1 MSNEP
6 VELVDPVPVLVQVRI
21 IEAKGKSA
29 LVEWDDG
36 HLHRA
41 YVPVESLNGKL
52 CPDDILREAPAY
64 GVPWELL
71 LDLSEI
77 TPEAVADALRR
88 KWIWT
93 TEDAHTRSRALLT
106 LGSGFIG
113 NPVFRVVDE
122 LERKKRGGTR

>member
-1 MSNEP
+1 MTEEP
-6 VELVDPVPVLVQVRI
+6 VSEEIAPIQLVRVRI
-21 IEAKGKSA
+21 VETKGKSA

-36 HLHRA
+36 RMHRA
-41 YVPVESLNGKL
+41 YVPVESLDGKL
-52 CPDDILREAPAY
+52 CPDNALKEAPVY

-71 LDLSEI
+71 LDLSGI

-93 TEDAHTRSRALLT
+93 TEDAHAQSRALLT

-122 LERKKRGGTR
+122 LETKEAQ